1 MTITSNNMRNLDT
14 GDRIGWLERR
24 GDDFPY
30 YNGLP
35 VRMTTTQWW
44 LLMAAVIIAF
54 LVLILPPPFARG
66 PISGYIPV
74 LLYCGIPLAMLA
86 YLVGPHW
93 TALFRPLLRRDI
105 LLMIGFPI
113 LNVIVTF
120 SLGLLVL
127 KMTQT
132 TANAAI
138 TGLSSESI
146 GERALFFI
154 RAIPQ
159 LLGEELMSVLPFLG
173 LMAWLVGRCGV
184 PRKSA
189 ILIATLV
196 VALLF
201 AAAHLPTYGWNI
213 IQAVLGVGVAR
224 IILLLPYIMTKNV
237 LVCAGAHLLNDWL
250 FFAIA
255 IFLGSGV
262 KA

>member
-1 MTITSNNMRNLDT
+1 MTMTSKNMCKGDIE
-14 GDRIGWLERR
+14 DRIGWLERR

-35 VRMTTTQWW
+35 VRLTTRQWW
-44 LLMAAVIIAF
+44 LLMVAVVIAF

-66 PISGYIPV
+66 PISSYIPV
-74 LLYCGIPLAMLA
+74 LLYCCIPLAMLA

-93 TALFRPLLRRDI
+93 TALFRPILGSDI

-127 KMTQT
+127 KMTPT
-132 TANAAI
+132 TANAALA
-138 TGLSSESI
+138 GLSSESI
-146 GERALFFI
+146 GELALFFI

-173 LMAWLVGRCGV
+173 LMAWLVGRRGV

-201 AAAHLPTYGWNI
+201 AAEHLPTYGWNVV
-213 IQAVLGVGVAR
+213 QTTLGVGVAR

-250 FFAIA
+250 FFTIA
-255 IFLGSGV
+255 MFLGSGV
-262 KA
+262 K